1 MNKEVGR
8 RGRVVEDR
16 YHEHILK
23 TPQEVRNALCYV
35 LRNSARHELEW
46 DTAGG
51 VPGVDPYSSGAYF
64 DGWRNDRGPPP
75 NGSEPPPVSPA
86 QTWLL
91 KVGWRRCGL
100 IGIEE
105 IPGRGASRSGR

>member
-64 DGWRNDRGPPP
+64 DGWRKDRGPPT
-75 NGSEPPPVSPA
+75 GSEPPPVSPA
-86 QTWLL
+86 HTWLL

-105 IPGRGASRSGR
+105 IPGRKASRRGR